1 MLGVPCVIINGMT
14 KSAAYEVGG
23 KVNREN
29 MGAQWN
35 AVFLKGEWRFI
46 DAFWAS
52 ACVVGKK
59 SKDWKLVDAD
69 GNYVDEDEEDDG
81 AYQHVENEVNE
92 FYFLTDP
99 QKFIWT
105 HFPDETEWQ
114 CLESTVSE
122 SEFEEH
128 VYLRERFYSM
138 NITLLDDF
146 QWKEIILP
154 EHGELGLRFGFPDEK
169 TEDLQFRYA
178 MYRNKSDEEF
188 RHHLRLDR
196 FVLLE
201 HTKGLLRLSMRFPLS
216 GKFKLDVY
224 GMNEKEHESFDLI
237 CSHMIHCTVPKANC
251 LPLPDQPAIGWGPVQ
266 ETKDSGVV
274 PLSHTGAV
282 IVSEDGKIDIK
293 LGTNK
298 KMEIHQLL
306 KNVTLD
312 EATLSKYILVRE
324 ENGEHYIHLRLPQG
338 GEYALKVY
346 ANEEGMP
353 GNAENIL
360 NYLISCT
367 NEDVQNKPFPN
378 VPDGILG
385 KKAIAENIGVN
396 ARIQKGRFKTKDG
409 RIRLEFAAMSYVELM
424 IEIHTTDPEALKY
437 LKSYRQT
444 IEDRWAFDID
454 LPVKG
459 EYSIN
464 VFAREN
470 PKRSRVYNVHSYLVF
485 SDGHA
490 YKDTKEEYKPT
501 KVLTETIQTA
511 DNEALIPI
519 PRGYLDVVCCL
530 QRLHANDPPD
540 SSQIEIIDHDNDKL
554 FLAELNDYGE
564 YMMNLYDKD
573 EFGLLN
579 CIARYQL
586 NRKTT
591 TELMQ
596 DDPMVIMDRIKE
608 EVEEDEGKE
617 ETKSEAREKQRTGA
631 TLDMVR
637 KRRHILMLKRR
648 AMELGDRDALEQLI
662 IAYEET
668 KPADNDPTLTS
679 ARKLLQ
685 LLNAKDRKKKLN
697 VLLVFYKRIISIAIH
712 KLHKLY

>member
-1 MLGVPCVIINGMT
+1 MDI
-14 KSAAYEVGG
+14 S
-23 KVNREN
+23 
-29 MGAQWN
+29 
-35 AVFLKGEWRFI
+35 
-46 DAFWAS
+46 
-52 ACVVGKK
+52 
-59 SKDWKLVDAD
+59 
-69 GNYVDEDEEDDG
+69 
-81 AYQHVENEVNE
+81 
-92 FYFLTDP
+92 
-99 QKFIWT
+99 
-105 HFPDETEWQ
+105 
-114 CLESTVSE
+114 
-122 SEFEEH
+122 
-128 VYLRERFYSM
+128 
-138 NITLLDDF
+138 LLDDF
-146 QWKEIILP
+146 QFKEIIIP
-154 EHGELGLRFGFPDEK
+154 EGGELGLRYGFPDEK
-169 TEDLQFRYA
+169 TESYEFRYA

-201 HTKGLLRLSMRFPLS
+201 HTKGLLKLSMRFPLS
-216 GKFKLDVY
+216 GKFKLDLY
-224 GMNEKEHESFDLI
+224 GMDEKENGSFDLI
-237 CSHMIHCTVPKANC
+237 CSHMIQITAPKSNC

-274 PLSHTGAV
+274 PKSHDGAV
-282 IVSEDGKIDIK
+282 IVTEDGKVDIK

-306 KNVTLD
+306 KSINLD
-312 EATLSKYILVRE
+312 EATLSKYVLVRE
-324 ENGEHYIHLRLPQG
+324 ENGEHFIHIRLPQG
-338 GEYALKVY
+338 GEYALKIY

-353 GNAENIL
+353 GDADNIL

-367 NEDVQNKPFPN
+367 NDEIQNKPFPN

-385 KKAIAENIGVN
+385 KKPVSESIGVN

-409 RIRLEFAAMSYVELM
+409 RIRLEFSAMSYVELM
-424 IEIHTTDPEALKY
+424 VEIHTTDIEALKY
-437 LKSYRQT
+437 MKSYRQT

-459 EYSIN
+459 EYSVN

-490 YKDTKEEYKPT
+490 YRDTKEEFRPT
-501 KVLTETIQTA
+501 KALTETIQTA

-554 FLAELNDYGE
+554 FLTELNDYGE

-573 EFGLLN
+573 EFGLLT

-608 EVEEDEGKE
+608 EAEEDEDRA
-617 ETKSEAREKQRTGA
+617 ETKSETKDRMKTGA

-662 IAYEET
+662 VAYEDT
-668 KPADNDPTLTS
+668 KPAGDDPTLMS
-679 ARKLLQ
+679 ARKLLR
-685 LLNAKDRKKKLN
+685 LLNAKDGT
-697 VLLVFYKRIISIAIH
+697 IISQTLFSIMPIV
-712 KLHKLY
+712 LQ